1 MKKIGTM
8 NLILILVGT
17 ILIVF
22 TVCMIVLY
30 IKTGGIPDT
39 LCTCVYSA
47 CGSEYGFMALIKVF
61 KEKFKGE
68 GNNNA

>member
-8 NLILILVGT
+8 NLVLVLVGVILVA
-17 ILIVF
+17 F

-30 IKTGGIPDT
+30 VKTGGIPDT

-47 CGSEYGFMALIKVF
+47 CGSECGFMALIKTF
-61 KEKFKGE
+61 KEKFKGD
-68 GNNNA
+68 NDNDD